1 MTQEEF
7 DKAPLL
13 DQILYDET
21 GMLVENHPSIAKA
34 MEKYHQAK
42 LKLLGIGGVVSSAD
56 YKHIWKL
63 MDELNT
69 IMWESYMIKGKDFGR
84 QEGYKIMGLL
94 EQWAERH

>member
-1 MTQEEF
+1 MSKETQDTKLSD
-7 DKAPLL
+7 DKAL
-13 DQILYDET
+13 
-21 GMLVENHPSIAKA
+21 H
-34 MEKYHQAK
+34 
-42 LKLLGIGGVVSSAD
+42 IGGVVSSAD
-56 YKHIWKL
+56 YTHLWEL

>member
-1 MTQEEF
+1 MNELRKEYHNKTAGQIGE
-7 DKAPLL
+7 KARDL
-13 DQILYDET
+13 QTSYFTDEYVFWLE
-21 GMLVENHPSIAKA
+21 G
-34 MEKYHQAK
+34 Q
-42 LKLLGIGGVVSSAD
+42 LKQLRIGGVVSSAD
-56 YKHIWKL
+56 YKHLWQL

>member
-1 MTQEEF
+1 MITKKEYL
-7 DKAPLL
+7 KAL
-13 DQILYDET
+13 ET
-21 GMLVENHPSIAKA
+21 IKQY
-34 MEKYHQAK
+34 EKQ
-42 LKLLGIGGVVSSAD
+42 LRIGGVVSSAD
-56 YKHIWKL
+56 YKHIWQL

>member
-21 GMLVENHPSIAKA
+21 GMLAKNHPSIAEA

-42 LKLLGIGGVVSSAD
+42 LKLLGIAD
-56 YKHIWKL
+56 FIEEIEYMQGLYSNARYTQAEATRDKL
-63 MDELNT
+63 A
-69 IMWESYMIKGKDFGR
+69 
-84 QEGYKIMGLL
+84 
-94 EQWAERH
+94 EQLDDLMRLGQQ